1 MDKLLIADDN
11 PGVRKVLY
19 QALWD
24 EDRDFVLAADG
35 DSALRLARRE
45 LPDLV
50 ILDQRMPGRDGLA
63 VCGALRSDAA
73 TAGIPVLILT
83 GAGEELDARAAGA
96 DAFLAKPFN
105 LLELSERVRELLGR
119 RS

>member
-11 PGVRKVLY
+11 PGVRKVLW

-24 EDRDFVLAADG
+24 EDRDFVMAADG

-45 LPDLV
+45 RPDLV

-63 VCGALRSDAA
+63 VCGALRADAS
-73 TAGIPVLILT
+73 TAGIAVLILT
-83 GAGEELDARAAGA
+83 GAGDELDARAAGA

-105 LLELSERVRELLGR
+105 LHELSARVRELLR
-119 RS
+119 RDA